1 MNINEIMKH
10 ALSALII
17 SSASTM
23 AFAKVPQVGDVIDA
37 SNVDQYSEY
46 LIESAI
52 ALVKQ
57 GQVLKVT
64 PTSEKGSLSNPEFL
78 QITEANKG
86 KARILDEYGTLGLED
101 GSPWIGGLPFPVAE
115 KGIEVMVNYQFES
128 LALEGDDFGHGN
140 GPNNPISRLSYVDKD
155 GNIYKE
161 ATMGMTSM
169 LMTGRSSGNPGHT
182 VPGHE
187 DEQLRRMLK
196 FIDPYDV
203 KGIVSLDIQ
212 YRDQSKLPESYVY
225 LPSFRRVRQVATANR
240 ADALAGS
247 DLTQADLG
255 GFSDPLGL
263 WKFKIIKKGKMLV
276 NVMSITPTVRYP
288 KPITLH
294 NKYFPQPQRQM
305 ELREAYVIEATPRYD
320 MVYGKKI
327 MVFDAEVYRLSDAGF
342 YDNSG
347 KLYKGMQQ
355 DFAFYEGNG
364 NHPIPSWMLAVN
376 FQTGGATV
384 FANID
389 MVVNHYPSPTM
400 LDKSEMK
407 NLAR

>member
-115 KGIEVMVNYQFES
+115 KGIEVMVNYQVGN
-128 LALEGDDFGHGN
+128 LALEGDDFGHVN
-140 GPNNPISRLSYVDKD
+140 GPDFPISRLTYINSD
-155 GNIYKE
+155 GDVYKE
-161 ATMGMTSM
+161 ATMGMTQIM
-169 LMTGRSSGNPGHT
+169 MTGRVAAEPKPSIPGY
-182 VPGHE
+182 E
-187 DEQLRRMLK
+187 DETTRRIIK
-196 FIDPYDV
+196 FIEPYAV
-203 KGIVSLDIQ
+203 KGIISLDIQ

-240 ADALAGS
+240 TDSLAGS
-247 DLTQADLG
+247 ELTQADLS
-255 GFSDPLGL
+255 GFSDPMGL
-263 WKFKIIKKGKMLV
+263 WKFKIIKKGLMLV
-276 NVMSITPTVRYP
+276 NTRSITPTVPYP
-288 KPITLH
+288 EPITLH
-294 NKYFPQPQRQM
+294 NKFFPQPQRQM
-305 ELREAYVIEATPRYD
+305 ELREAYVVEAIPRYD
-320 MVYGKKI
+320 TVYGKKI
-327 MVFDAEVYRLSDAGF
+327 MVFDAEVYRLGDVAI
-342 YDNSG
+342 YDNAG
-347 KLYKGMQQ
+347 KLYKAFQQ
-355 DFAFYEGNG
+355 DFGVTDG
-364 NHPIPSWMLAVN
+364 NHPIPTWMVALN
-376 FQTGGATV
+376 LQTGSGTV
-384 FANID
+384 FGNYD
-389 MVVNHYPSPTM
+389 MGLNLNPSVTVTE
-400 LDKSEMK
+400 KSSMK